1 MIVMF
6 VAAIVFLVIAL
17 VALFFRT
24 RTYSTPARPATPGR
38 EVRPA
43 VPTRRPNLIATWTA
57 AAAGV
62 LFVGL
67 TLGSTLYAQDT
78 GESKVQVDISGNIV
92 GQTTDSGFHF
102 KAPWATLHT
111 FNIRNQTV
119 TYINAV
125 NGSDSDN
132 NGNVRSGP
140 YVTVQDQ
147 DGVSSNVSLNLQYSI
162 DAKSVTDI
170 YRSYKTEEN
179 FKTQFI
185 GNSVRSVVRQVPNDF
200 TTIELIT
207 KRGTVEKAMIQALE
221 TRWKGSGV
229 HVDNFAL
236 QEITPP
242 KSVIDAYA
250 TAQQAQIQVT
260 KERALLDAKKVQAQ
274 QQVAE
279 AQGQADANEVLNE
292 HPLSDAAL
300 KQREIEALKSA
311 GDNGS
316 LIVVPQGTDNILS
329 LPGTSGSKSK

>member
-1 MIVMF
+1 MFFMF
-6 VAAIVFLVIAL
+6 VLAILFLV
-17 VALFFRT
+17 VALAALWFRT
-24 RTYSTPARPATPGR
+24 RTYTTPARPATPGR
-38 EVRPA
+38 EA
-43 VPTRRPNLIATWTA
+43 QEATPTRRPNRVA
-57 AAAGV
+57 AWFAVGAGF
-62 LFVGL
+62 LFAVC
-67 TLGSTLYAQDT
+67 TLASTLYAQDT

-140 YVTVQDQ
+140 YVTVQDR
-147 DGVSSNVSLNLQYSI
+147 DGVSSNISLNLQYSI
-162 DAKSVTDI
+162 DAKAVTDI

-200 TTIELIT
+200 TTIALIT
-207 KRGTVEKAMIQALE
+207 KRGAVEKSMIQALE
-221 TRWKGSGV
+221 RRWQGSGV

-242 KSVIDAYA
+242 KSVTDSYA
-250 TAQQAQIQVT
+250 AAQQAQIQVT

-279 AQGQADANEVLNE
+279 AQGQADANKVLNGQ
-292 HPLSDAAL
+292 PLSDAAL

-316 LIVVPQGTDNILS
+316 LIVVPQGSDNILS
-329 LPGTSGSKSK
+329 LPGTRGGSE

>member
-1 MIVMF
+1 MF
-6 VAAIVFLVIAL
+6 VAAIFFLLVAL
-17 VALFFRT
+17 VAVYLRS
-24 RTYSTPARPATPGR
+24 RTYTTAARPASPGR
-38 EVRPA
+38 EARPA
-43 VPTRRPNLIATWTA
+43 EPTRRPNVIATWTA
-57 AAAGV
+57 VAAGV
-62 LFVGL
+62 MFVAL

-92 GQTTDSGFHF
+92 GQSTDSGFHF
-102 KAPWATLHT
+102 KVPWATLHT

-119 TYINAV
+119 TYINAAG
-125 NGSDSDN
+125 GSDSDN

-140 YVTVQDQ
+140 YVTVQDK

-162 DAKSVTDI
+162 DARSVTNI
-170 YRSYKTEEN
+170 YRSYKTEDN

-207 KRGTVEKAMIQALE
+207 KRGAVEKAMVKALE
-221 TRWKGSGV
+221 SRWQGSGV
-229 HVDNFAL
+229 HVDNFSL

-242 KSVIDAYA
+242 KSVTDSYA
-250 TAQQAQIQVT
+250 AAQQAQIQVT
-260 KERALLDAKKVQAQ
+260 KEQALLDAKKVQAQ

-279 AQGQADANEVLNE
+279 AQGQADANDVLND

-329 LPGTSGSKSK
+329 LPGTGGSSSATK

>member
-1 MIVMF
+1 VFFMF
-6 VAAIVFLVIAL
+6 VLAILFLV
-17 VALFFRT
+17 VALAALWFRT
-24 RTYSTPARPATPGR
+24 RTYTTPARPATPGR
-38 EVRPA
+38 EA
-43 VPTRRPNLIATWTA
+43 QEAAPTRRPNRIAAWFA
-57 AAAGV
+57 VGAGV
-62 LFVGL
+62 LFAVC
-67 TLGSTLYAQDT
+67 TLASTLYAQDT

-132 NGNVRSGP
+132 NGNIRSGP
-140 YVTVQDQ
+140 YVTVQDR
-147 DGVSSNVSLNLQYSI
+147 DGVSSNISLNLQYSI
-162 DAKSVTDI
+162 DAKAVTDI

-200 TTIELIT
+200 TTIDLIT
-207 KRGTVEKAMIQALE
+207 KRGAVEKSMIQALE
-221 TRWKGSGV
+221 RRWQGSGV

-242 KSVIDAYA
+242 KSVTDSYA
-250 TAQQAQIQVT
+250 AAQQAQIQVT

-279 AQGQADANEVLNE
+279 AQGQADANKVLNGQ
-292 HPLSDAAL
+292 PLSDAAL

-316 LIVVPQGTDNILS
+316 LIVVPQGSDNILS
-329 LPGTSGSKSK
+329 LPGTSGGSK

>member
-1 MIVMF
+1 MF
-6 VAAIVFLVIAL
+6 IGAIVFLVIAL
-17 VALFFRT
+17 TALYFRR
-24 RTYSTPARPATPGR
+24 RTYRTPDRPASPGR
-38 EVRPA
+38 EARPST
-43 VPTRRPNLIATWTA
+43 VTTRPNTVALWTAIVA
-57 AAAGV
+57 AAA
-62 LFVGL
+62 FVAL
-67 TLGSTLYAQDT
+67 TIGSTVYAQDT

-92 GQTTDSGFHF
+92 GQTTDSGFHA

-119 TYINAV
+119 TYINAS
-125 NGSDSDN
+125 NGSESDN

-147 DGVSSNVSLNLQYSI
+147 DGVSSDVSLNLQYSI
-162 DAKSVTDI
+162 DAKAVTDI
-170 YRSYKTEEN
+170 YRSYKTEDN

-207 KRGTVEKAMIQALE
+207 KRGAVEKAMISALE
-221 TRWKGSGV
+221 SRWEGSGV
-229 HVDNFAL
+229 HVDNFSL

-242 KSVIDAYA
+242 KSVTDSYA
-250 TAQQAQIQVT
+250 AAQQAQIQVT

-316 LIVVPQGTDNILS
+316 LIVVPQGSDNILS
-329 LPGTSGSKSK
+329 LPGTSGTTK